1 MSPRLTVSVVIP
13 TRNRPASLH
22 RLLTAL
28 TAQVRRPEEVI
39 IADASD
45 TPLDGSALALAYP
58 RLALSWFHMMPS
70 LCAQR
75 NHAISRAKGSHVLL
89 CDDDIEPGPLY
100 LQRLVAYLDAH
111 PEAGCVSGLVCDP
124 EDVAANAAAFPS
136 PSFRHL
142 LYVFVFQL
150 GLGGDLAAVKA
161 PTVFTPVLALL
172 RHWYRR
178 RGNTWSLAGWPLG
191 TQVQRPV
198 VHASVGLL
206 GAALVRRTWL
216 LQSPYDERL
225 DALDPHAVGD
235 NYGVALGFPGV
246 ETIAVLTD
254 LPVGHH
260 RAAEN
265 RPDRATV
272 HYQSMLALHYF
283 MRRSHRFSTA
293 NIGWLAWS
301 LIGNTLR
308 FLRRGETDLVWAST
322 RALAAIVLRRNPLL
336 SPALDGS
343 VARQASA

>member
-1 MSPRLTVSVVIP
+1 MTPRVTVSVVIP
-13 TRNRPASLH
+13 TRNRPASLQ

-28 TAQVRRPEEVI
+28 TAQVRLPEEVI

-45 TPLDGSALALAYP
+45 TPLNGSALALAYP
-58 RLALSWFHMMPS
+58 RLALSCFHMMPS

-75 NHAISRAKGSHVLL
+75 NHAISRATGSHVLL
-89 CDDDIEPGPLY
+89 CDDDIAPGPLY
-100 LQRLVAYLDAH
+100 LNRLVEYFETH
-111 PEAGCVSGLVCDP
+111 PEAGAASGLVCDP
-124 EDVAANAAAFPS
+124 ENVAANAGGFPP
-136 PSFRHL
+136 PSVRQL

-150 GLGGDLAAVKA
+150 GLSGDLAAVRASRPFA
-161 PTVFTPVLALL
+161 PVVALI
-172 RHWYRR
+172 RRWYRR
-178 RGNTWSLAGWPLG
+178 RGNTWSLAGWPLV

-198 VHASVGLL
+198 VHASAGLL
-206 GAALVRRTWL
+206 GAALVSRTWL

-265 RPDRATV
+265 RLDRATV

-283 MRRSHRFSTA
+283 MRRSDRFSTA

-308 FLRRGETDLVWAST
+308 FLRSGETDLARAAT
-322 RALAAIVLRRNPLL
+322 RALAAIVLHRNPLL

>member
-1 MSPRLTVSVVIP
+1 MNPHLTVSVVIP

-28 TAQVRRPEEVI
+28 TAQVRHPEEII

-45 TPLDGSALALAYP
+45 EPVDGCALALAYP
-58 RLALSWFHMMPS
+58 RLTLSSFHMMPS

-75 NHAISRAKGSHVLL
+75 NHAIRRATGSHVLL

-100 LQRLVAYLDAH
+100 LKRLVEYVEAH
-111 PEAGCVSGLVCDP
+111 PEAGAVSGLVCDP
-124 EDVAANAAAFPS
+124 GEVAANRASFPS
-136 PSFRHL
+136 PSFRYL
-142 LYVFVFQL
+142 LYSFIFQL
-150 GLGGDLAAVKA
+150 GLGGDLAAVQA
-161 PTVFTPVLALL
+161 PRLFAPLLAVI

-178 RGNTWSLAGWPLG
+178 RGNTWSLAGWPLV
-191 TQVQRPV
+191 TQVRRPV
-198 VHASVGLL
+198 VHASLGML

-225 DALDPHAVGD
+225 DALDAHAAGD

-265 RPDRATV
+265 RPDRATR

-283 MRRSHRFSTA
+283 MQRSDRFSTA
-293 NIGWLAWS
+293 TIGWLAWS
-301 LIGNTLR
+301 HIGNTLR
-308 FLRRGETDLVWAST
+308 FLRSGETDLVWAST
-322 RALAAIVLRRNPLL
+322 RALAAIVLHRNPLL